1 MANNP
6 PSTTIIVLP
15 LKESVHEARLQRQK
29 VRFIDAGS

>member
-15 LKESVHEARLQRQK
+15 LKESVHEARLQLTYAYKCGR
-29 VRFIDAGS
+29 